1 MEVIPMRIKRKES
14 SVQELMGIKTF
25 TNYGLSTKNGELL
38 FFNIVPTNISVLSKA
53 SIETKIY
60 HLMMVL
66 SSIPDI
72 EIVCADASECF
83 DDNKRYLQE
92 RKNQEETNKVRRI
105 IEKDIAFLDKIQTE
119 MATARQFMLIGR
131 CKNAKPEQVFNT
143 LNSIEKVISEQGF
156 EVQRMSKEDIKRF
169 LALYFDAS
177 FNGEH
182 LPDIDGQQYIELG
195 DGFKDMDGE
204 ELTNEKK

>member
-1 MEVIPMRIKRKES
+1 MRIKRKDS
-14 SVQELMGIKTF
+14 SVQELMGIKSF

-92 RKNQEETNKVRRI
+92 RKEQEETNKVRRI

-169 LALYFDAS
+169 MALYFDTS

-182 LPDIDGQQYIELG
+182 LPDIDGKQYIELG
-195 DGFKDMDGE
+195 DGFKDFDRE
-204 ELTNEKK
+204 EFLNEKG

>member
-1 MEVIPMRIKRKES
+1 MRIKRKDS
-14 SVQELMGIKTF
+14 SVQELMGIKSF

-92 RKNQEETNKVRRI
+92 RKEQEETNKVRRI

>member
-1 MEVIPMRIKRKES
+1 MRIKRKDS
-14 SVQELMGIKTF
+14 SVQELMGIKSF

-92 RKNQEETNKVRRI
+92 RKEQEETNKVRRI

-182 LPDIDGQQYIELG
+182 LPDIDGRQYIEVG
-195 DGFKDMDGE
+195 DGFKDFDRE
-204 ELTNEKK
+204 ELLNEKG

>member
-1 MEVIPMRIKRKES
+1 MRIKRKES

-72 EIVCADASECF
+72 EIVCTDASECF
-83 DDNKRYLQE
+83 DNNKRYLQE
-92 RKNQEETNKVRRI
+92 RKEHEETNKVRRI

-169 LALYFDAS
+169 MALYFDTS

-182 LPDIDGQQYIELG
+182 LPDIDGPQYIELG
-195 DGFKDMDGE
+195 DGFKDFDRE
-204 ELTNEKK
+204 ELLNEKG

>member
-1 MEVIPMRIKRKES
+1 
-14 SVQELMGIKTF
+14 
-25 TNYGLSTKNGELL
+25 
-38 FFNIVPTNISVLSKA
+38 
-53 SIETKIY
+53 
-60 HLMMVL
+60 
-66 SSIPDI
+66 
-72 EIVCADASECF
+72 
-83 DDNKRYLQE
+83 
-92 RKNQEETNKVRRI
+92 
-105 IEKDIAFLDKIQTE
+105 

-169 LALYFDAS
+169 MALYFDTS

-195 DGFKDMDGE
+195 DGF
-204 ELTNEKK
+204 

>member
-1 MEVIPMRIKRKES
+1 MRIKRKES
-14 SVQELMGIKTF
+14 SVQELMGIKSF

-105 IEKDIAFLDKIQTE
+105 IEKDLTFLDKIQTE

-169 LALYFDAS
+169 MALYFDTS

-195 DGFKDMDGE
+195 DGFKDFDRE
-204 ELTNEKK
+204 ELLNEKG

>member
-1 MEVIPMRIKRKES
+1 MRIKRKES
-14 SVQELMGIKTF
+14 SVQELMGIKSF

-169 LALYFDAS
+169 IALYFDTS

-182 LPDIDGQQYIELG
+182 LPDIHGQQYIELG
-195 DGFKDMDGE
+195 DDFKDFDRE
-204 ELTNEKK
+204 ELLNEKG

>member
-1 MEVIPMRIKRKES
+1 MRIKRKES

-92 RKNQEETNKVRRI
+92 RKEQEETNKVRRI

-119 MATARQFMLIGR
+119 MATARQFMLLGR

-143 LNSIEKVISEQGF
+143 LNSIEKVIS
-156 EVQRMSKEDIKRF
+156 VNF
-169 LALYFDAS
+169 LQL
-177 FNGEH
+177 
-182 LPDIDGQQYIELG
+182 
-195 DGFKDMDGE
+195 
-204 ELTNEKK
+204 

>member
-1 MEVIPMRIKRKES
+1 MRIKRKES

-92 RKNQEETNKVRRI
+92 RKGQEETNKVRRI

-169 LALYFDAS
+169 MALYFDTS

-195 DGFKDMDGE
+195 DRFKDFDRE
-204 ELTNEKK
+204 ELLNEKG

>member
-1 MEVIPMRIKRKES
+1 MRIKRKES
-14 SVQELMGIKTF
+14 SVQELMGIKSF

-169 LALYFDAS
+169 IALYFDTS

-182 LPDIDGQQYIELG
+182 LPDFDGQQYVELG
-195 DGFKDMDGE
+195 DGF
-204 ELTNEKK
+204 

>member
-1 MEVIPMRIKRKES
+1 MRIKRKGS
-14 SVQELMGIKTF
+14 SVQELMGIKSF

-60 HLMMVL
+60 HLMMIL

-92 RKNQEETNKVRRI
+92 RKEQEETNKVRRI

-169 LALYFDAS
+169 MALYFDTS

-195 DGFKDMDGE
+195 DRFKDFDRE
-204 ELTNEKK
+204 ELLNEKG

>member
-1 MEVIPMRIKRKES
+1 MRIKRKDS

-92 RKNQEETNKVRRI
+92 RKEQEETNKVRRI

>member
-1 MEVIPMRIKRKES
+1 MRIKRKEN
-14 SVQELMGIKTF
+14 SVQEFMGIKSF

-92 RKNQEETNKVRRI
+92 RKEQEETNKVRRI

-156 EVQRMSKEDIKRF
+156 EVQRMSKEDVKRF
-169 LALYFDAS
+169 MALYFDAS

-182 LPDIDGQQYIELG
+182 LPDIDGRQYIELG
-195 DGFKDMDGE
+195 DGFKDFDRE
-204 ELTNEKK
+204 ELLNEKG

>member
-1 MEVIPMRIKRKES
+1 MRIKRKES
-14 SVQELMGIKTF
+14 SVQELMGIKSF

-66 SSIPDI
+66 SSVPDI

-83 DDNKRYLQE
+83 DENKRYLQE
-92 RKNQEETNKVRRI
+92 RKLTEESNKVRRI
-105 IEKDIAFLDKIQTE
+105 IEKDIVFLDKIQTE

-131 CKNAKPEQVFNT
+131 CKNAKPEQVFT
-143 LNSIEKVISEQGF
+143 VLNNIEKVISEQGF
-156 EVQRMSKEDIKRF
+156 EVQRMGKDDIKRF
-169 LALYFDAS
+169 IALYFDSS
-177 FNGEH
+177 FNGER
-182 LPDIDGQQYIELG
+182 LPDVDGQQHFDLS
-195 DGFKDMDGE
+195 DGFSGFDRE
-204 ELTNEKK
+204 EFFNEKK

>member
-1 MEVIPMRIKRKES
+1 MRIKRKDS
-14 SVQELMGIKTF
+14 SVQELMGIKSF

-66 SSIPDI
+66 SSIPGI

-83 DDNKRYLQE
+83 DENKRYLQE
-92 RKNQEETNKVRRI
+92 RKEQEETNKVRRI
-105 IEKDIAFLDKIQTE
+105 IEKDITFLDKIQTE
-119 MATARQFMLIGR
+119 MATARQFMLLGR